1 MVYSREEVLRKFK
14 ICLIIGVILAVFMGA
29 VNIIL
34 PIMAGEFTFEVIIL
48 FVGILI
54 SGVVIFP
61 IEFLGFWL
69 GRNFMKAMI
78 GCILPIPILSCCIEC
93 FKAVWYGIKGVM
105 AIFQGK
111 ETVVIGKAPVTSD
124 EE

>member
-1 MVYSREEVLRKFK
+1 MVYSREEVLKKFK
-14 ICLIIGVILAVFMGA
+14 ICLIIGIILAVFAGA
-29 VNIIL
+29 VNT
-34 PIMAGEFTFEVIIL
+34 PIMAGEFTFETIID

-54 SGVVIFP
+54 YGVVIFP
-61 IEFLGFWL
+61 IQILGFWL
-69 GRNFMKAMI
+69 GRNLWKSVVGFIA
-78 GCILPIPILSCCIEC
+78 PIPVISMCIEC